1 MKLPSGLNE
10 NWRLVSS
17 QLYEVL
23 SVSVT
28 ERPRWLANLRETS
41 GSDNPKTFSALAL
54 TLDIGTL
61 RFSIRFKKTGE

>member
-41 GSDNPKTFSALAL
+41 LVRVIPRLLA
-54 TLDIGTL
+54 TSPIRWL
-61 RFSIRFKKTGE
+61 RRR